1 VLIVTQGGSHLS
13 QTLRSL
19 SYSRKIPLLFSRLA
33 WRRKPAMV
41 SSSPSFSF
49 SSIFPPPPPF
59 LASSE
64 ATLVSSETLSTSS
77 EALSLSRNLNGSST
91 STIPSIFTIFNCSQ
105 SGFGVFLGIFAF
117 GFFILRSLAFRMSGM
132 HTCLS
137 VGLLAVS
144 AFACHQRSGLPSSK
158 RRCVFN
164 TRLRVD
170 LTRGRVSPTRRH
182 VRPLSRCSTSTH
194 LFCQPSGSLSGSWA
208 RTSLSTSSLLMY
220 RIVISSVRE
229 AASSGG
235 VTASLWSEISFQQ
248 GKPSCLWNFS
258 SKSLLLLV
266 FGHLTLL
273 LLSVTLL
280 CYFPVTSLCW
290 LLLTPIQL
298 GFGLLIHVVY
308 FWFLFGNL
316 HSTVTAHLNLHGF
329 CISLFRCFIGV
340 FVLPIRLRR
349 GKGFLGLHSQMLFFS
364 TFTEEFVAF
373 WTGLICLS
381 CNFLALMF

>member
-1 VLIVTQGGSHLS
+1 
-13 QTLRSL
+13 
-19 SYSRKIPLLFSRLA
+19 
-33 WRRKPAMV
+33 M
-41 SSSPSFSF
+41 
-49 SSIFPPPPPF
+49 
-59 LASSE
+59 
-64 ATLVSSETLSTSS
+64 
-77 EALSLSRNLNGSST
+77 
-91 STIPSIFTIFNCSQ
+91 
-105 SGFGVFLGIFAF
+105 
-117 GFFILRSLAFRMSGM
+117 RM
-132 HTCLS
+132 CLS

-144 AFACHQRSGLPSSK
+144 AFACRQRSGLLSSK

-170 LTRGRVSPTRRH
+170 LTHGRVSPTRRH
-182 VRPLSRCSTSTH
+182 VRPLSRCSTSTD
-194 LFCQPSGSLSGSWA
+194 LLCQSSGSWA
-208 RTSLSTSSLLMY
+208 RPSLSTSSLLMY

-248 GKPSCLWNFS
+248 GKPSGFWNSS

-316 HSTVTAHLNLHGF
+316 HSTVTVHLNLHGF
-329 CISLFRCFIGV
+329 CTSLFRCFIGV

-373 WTGLICLS
+373 WTGFNLS
-381 CNFLALMF
+381 FM